1 MPHST
6 VRRVLHRTS
15 ATGATSEAS
24 NVLTVSGV
32 PSKGFVVRVHVV
44 NSGGTIT
51 PILTEHSAATSAV
64 KKILE
69 FSSPA
74 EEQDEVPIEPI
85 YYEAHNDNGTMKI
98 YLKPVSTTTTIL
110 DYNIDIWPA
119 G

>member
-1 MPHST
+1 MPHSIT
-6 VRRVLHRTS
+6 RRSLQRFS

-24 NVLTVSGV
+24 NVLTVTGV
-32 PSKGFVVRVHVV
+32 PSKGFIVRTHIV
-44 NSGGTIT
+44 NGSGTVT

-69 FSSPA
+69 IEPPA
-74 EEQDEVPIEPI
+74 LEQDEVSIEPI
-85 YYEAHNDNGTMKI
+85 YYEAHDDSGVFKI
-98 YLKPVSTTTTIL
+98 YLKPVSSTNTTL

>member
-6 VRRVLHRTS
+6 VRRVLDRFS

-32 PSKGFVVRVHVV
+32 PSKGFIVRVHIV
-44 NSGGTIT
+44 NGSGTCT
-51 PILTEHSAATSAV
+51 PILTEDSTASSAV
-64 KKILE
+64 KKVME
-69 FSSPA
+69 FSSA
-74 EEQDEVPIEPI
+74 LLEQDDVPVEPI
-85 YYEAHNDNGTMKI
+85 YYEAHDDNGTMKL
-98 YLKPVSTTTTIL
+98 YLKPVSSTNTTL